1 MNFINSYKRL
11 EQLCNDMFND
21 KHGISIYIDKM
32 INTSNGCYYVDSWDE
47 DLKQLKHYRWI
58 RNKIVHEPDYTEE
71 DLCEHN
77 DEVWLNNFYN
87 RILNQKD
94 PLALYRKQTHKTQ
107 NKNKRVSI
115 QTNQTYTQYKE
126 PSKVSSILVTLVII
140 GFIIMMIL
148 SILYFF
154 IS

>member
-21 KHGISIYIDKM
+21 KHGVSIYIDKM
-32 INTSNGCYYVDSWDE
+32 INTSNGCYYVDSWNE
-47 DLKQLKHYRWI
+47 DLKKLKHYRWV

-94 PLALYRKQTHKTQ
+94 PLALYRKQAHKAKHTC
-107 NKNKRVSI
+107 NIKNHQKYH
-115 QTNQTYTQYKE
+115 Q
-126 PSKVSSILVTLVII
+126 
-140 GFIIMMIL
+140 F
-148 SILYFF
+148 
-154 IS
+154 

>member
-32 INTSNGCYYVDSWDE
+32 LNTSNGYYYVDGWNE
-47 DLKQLKHYRWI
+47 DLKRLKHYRWV

-71 DLCEHN
+71 DLCEPN

-87 RILNQKD
+87 RILNQND
-94 PLALYRKQTHKTQ
+94 PLTLYRKQTRKTQ
-107 NKNKRVSI
+107 DKNKRVSI
-115 QTNQTYTQYKE
+115 QTSQTYTQYKE
-126 PSKVSSILVTLVII
+126 PSKVSPILVTLVII

-154 IS
+154 MS

>member
-21 KHGISIYIDKM
+21 KHGVSIYIDKM
-32 INTSNGCYYVDSWDE
+32 VNTSNGCYYVGSWNE
-47 DLKQLKHYRWI
+47 DLKQLKHYRWV

-77 DEVWLNNFYN
+77 DEVWLSNFYN

-94 PLALYRKQTHKTQ
+94 PLTLYRKQTRKTQ

-115 QTNQTYTQYKE
+115 QTSQTYTQYKE
-126 PSKVSSILVTLVII
+126 PSKVSPILVTLVII

-154 IS
+154 MS